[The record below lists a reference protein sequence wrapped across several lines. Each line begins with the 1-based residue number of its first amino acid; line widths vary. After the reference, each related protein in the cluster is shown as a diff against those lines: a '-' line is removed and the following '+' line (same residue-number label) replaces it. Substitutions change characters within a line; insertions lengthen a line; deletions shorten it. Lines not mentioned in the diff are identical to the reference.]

1 MLNVGWQPFCRK
13 LSCKY
18 SGSGPVIELT
28 MVQTLA
34 YCAVIALLVN
44 YAGVDFASVE
54 EEVSNKDNV

>member
-18 SGSGPVIELT
+18 SGCGPVIGLA
-28 MVQTLA
+28 MAQALA
-34 YCAVIALLVN
+34 YCAVTALLVN

-54 EEVSNKDNV
+54 EEVPNKDNV